1 MGIISAG
8 MPDASKAGA
17 YCHATAV
24 VIGEAGLI
32 IQGASGSGKS
42 SLALGLL
49 DRAADRGIFGRLVGD
64 DRIHVASVNQRILMG
79 PHPAI
84 AGRLEQR
91 GRGILTLPYL
101 GRAVARCI
109 ISIEAEPL
117 ARLPD
122 AGLEGRL
129 PEMFVAGVAL
139 PLIPLDPRQ
148 GPLERVAQLWFDL
161 AQRGWV

>member
-8 MPDASKAGA
+8 MPEASKGGA

-32 IQGASGSGKS
+32 IKGASGSGKS
-42 SLALGLL
+42 TLALALL
-49 DRAADRGIFGRLVGD
+49 ERASDRGIFGRLVGD
-64 DRIHVASVNQRILMG
+64 DRIHVASVNQRILIG

-91 GRGILTLPYL
+91 GRGILTLPFL
-101 GRAVARCI
+101 ARAVARYI

-117 ARLPD
+117 VRLPA
-122 AGLEGRL
+122 AGLEGSL
-129 PEMFVAGVAL
+129 SEMTIAGIAL

-148 GPLERVAQLWFDL
+148 GPLERAAQLWFDL
-161 AQRGWV
+161 AQRGCL